1 MIMVAGTEVC
11 SLKRMWM
18 PLNDINI
25 ELNNGSILLL
35 NKSVIFY
42 ENDYVIVR
50 QKKSK
55 IKLHQDDIKNIKMK
69 GR

>member
-1 MIMVAGTEVC
+1 MIMVAGTEAC

-18 PLNDINI
+18 LLNDINI
-25 ELNNGSILLL
+25 ELNNGSILTL
-35 NKSVIFY
+35 NRSVIFY

-55 IKLHQDDIKNIKMK
+55 MKLHQDDIKNIKMK

>member
-1 MIMVAGTEVC
+1 
-11 SLKRMWM
+11 M
-18 PLNDINI
+18 PLNDVYI
-25 ELNNGSILLL
+25 ELNNGSILTL

-42 ENDYVIVR
+42 EDNYVIVR

-55 IKLHQDDIKNIKMK
+55 MKLHQDDIKNIKMK

>member
-1 MIMVAGTEVC
+1 
-11 SLKRMWM
+11 M

-35 NKSVIFY
+35 NKSIMMY
-42 ENDYVIVR
+42 ENDYVIIR

-55 IKLHQDDIKNIKMK
+55 MKLHQDDIKNIKMK

>member
-1 MIMVAGTEVC
+1 
-11 SLKRMWM
+11 M

-35 NKSVIFY
+35 NRSVMMY
-42 ENDYVIVR
+42 ENDYIVIR

-55 IKLHQDDIKNIKMK
+55 IKLHKDDVKNIKMK

>member
-1 MIMVAGTEVC
+1 M
-11 SLKRMWM
+11 L
-18 PLNDINI
+18 LNDINI

-55 IKLHQDDIKNIKMK
+55 IKLHKDDVKNIKMK

>member
-1 MIMVAGTEVC
+1 
-11 SLKRMWM
+11 M
-18 PLNDINI
+18 PLNDVYI
-25 ELNNGSILLL
+25 ELNNGSTLLL
-35 NKSVIFY
+35 NKSVMMY
-42 ENDYVIVR
+42 EDNYIIII

>member
-1 MIMVAGTEVC
+1 
-11 SLKRMWM
+11 M
-18 PLNDINI
+18 PLNDVYI

-35 NKSVIFY
+35 NKTLLIY

-55 IKLHQDDIKNIKMK
+55 IKLHKDDIKNIKNERK
-69 GR
+69 IKYA

>member
-1 MIMVAGTEVC
+1 
-11 SLKRMWM
+11 M

-25 ELNNGSILLL
+25 ELNNGSILTL
-35 NKSVIFY
+35 NKSVMFY
-42 ENDYVIVR
+42 ENDYIIIK

-55 IKLHQDDIKNIKMK
+55 MKLHQDDVKNIKMK

>member
-1 MIMVAGTEVC
+1 
-11 SLKRMWM
+11 M

-35 NKSVIFY
+35 NRSVIFY
-42 ENDYVIVR
+42 EDDYVIVR

-55 IKLHQDDIKNIKMK
+55 IKLHKDDIKNI
-69 GR
+69 

>member
-1 MIMVAGTEVC
+1 
-11 SLKRMWM
+11 M

-35 NKSVIFY
+35 NRSVIFY
-42 ENDYVIVR
+42 EDDYIVVR

-55 IKLHQDDIKNIKMK
+55 IKLHKDDIKNIKMK